1 MGNPPDY
8 LNRLDVVRRRTIS
21 LLMFPPPSQTP
32 SGFYLVEPDG
42 LGGNKFTL
50 LAEEQFEP
58 RLVRGWVAAQNER
71 AKRIKAQL
79 AEGGVVC
86 RELQKGAVWD
96 PQLDHTL
103 CSLLS
108 SET

>member
-8 LNRLDVVRRRTIS
+8 LSRLDVVRRRTIS

-50 LAEEQFEP
+50 LAEEPFDS

-71 AKRIKAQL
+71 AKRIKL
-79 AEGGVVC
+79 RMAEGGVVC
-86 RELQKGAVWD
+86 QELQKGAVWD
-96 PQLDHTL
+96 PQLDLTL
-103 CSLLS
+103 CSALS
-108 SET
+108 SDS

>member
-8 LNRLDVVRRRTIS
+8 LSRLPVVRQPTMA
-21 LLMFPPPSQTP
+21 LLMFPPPSLTP

-42 LGGNKFTL
+42 LGGNRYKL

-58 RLVRGWVAAQNER
+58 RLIRNWLAAQNER
-71 AKRIKAQL
+71 AKRVSARL
-79 AEGGVVC
+79 AEGGAVWK
-86 RELQKGAVWD
+86 ELEKGAVWD
-96 PQLDHTL
+96 PQLDAAL
-103 CSLLS
+103 CSIVS